1 MTPLTSRDDAI
12 LDHVH
17 RYRLSTPDFLQREF
31 FPGSTPSAVSK
42 VTARLVAESYLI
54 DRQLRPGFRYYVL
67 GGRGAALL
75 GADPRSARRFT
86 EQSLPLAY
94 GLLAFCIANGLI
106 RLTSS
111 EFQESFPELVSAR
124 SQTSGYFRDTREDRP
139 RLGMVLLDR
148 GSPPK
153 QILRKIDRLIL
164 QRYRNPSFLSLI
176 QSGHFSITILTAWPV
191 KQQYLLSA
199 LRRLAGGPT
208 RLQVEVV
215 PELQLFFRRI

>member
-1 MTPLTSRDDAI
+1 MRHSWR
-12 LDHVH
+12 
-17 RYRLSTPDFLQREF
+17 R
-31 FPGSTPSAVSK
+31 
-42 VTARLVAESYLI
+42 
-54 DRQLRPGFRYYVL
+54 
-67 GGRGAALL
+67 
-75 GADPRSARRFT
+75 PRSARRFT

-94 GLLAFCIANGLI
+94 GLLAFCIANQLV
-106 RLTSS
+106 RLTSR
-111 EFQESFPELVSAR
+111 EFQDEFSELASVQ
-124 SQTSGYFRDTREDRP
+124 SQTSGYFRDTREDQA

-148 GSPPK
+148 GTPPK

-176 QSGHFSITILTAWPV
+176 QSGLFSITILTAWPV

-199 LRRLAGGPT
+199 LRKAARGPT